1 MKADYV
7 YCYLEKGFVRM
18 EKFSL
23 DGCSY
28 AGLKDYVH
36 GSIIECI
43 NAGKFDDI
51 DFNDGLI
58 ASSAITSI
66 IYVDNKI
73 YFGSDA
79 VESVLALLN
88 TDKDLMALV
97 ARWTPYFSDKVASMV
112 EMVWLILYHK
122 VFIENYGT
130 LRDMWRKRAVE
141 NGGI

>member
-1 MKADYV
+1 
-7 YCYLEKGFVRM
+7 M
-18 EKFSL
+18 EKFNL
-23 DGCSY
+23 DDCSY
-28 AGLKDYVH
+28 AGLKDYVY

-66 IYVDNKI
+66 MYADSKI
-73 YFGSDA
+73 YFGSDV

-112 EMVWLILYHK
+112 EMIWLILYHK
-122 VFIENYGT
+122 VFIENYVEF
-130 LRDMWRKRAVE
+130 RDKWYSRRAE
-141 NGGI
+141 YGESGKI

>member
-1 MKADYV
+1 
-7 YCYLEKGFVRM
+7 M

-23 DGCSY
+23 DDCSY
-28 AGLKDYVH
+28 TGLKDYVYR
-36 GSIIECI
+36 SIVECI

-66 IYVDNKI
+66 MYADSKI
-73 YFGSDA
+73 YFGSDV
-79 VESVLALLN
+79 VESILALLN

-112 EMVWLILYHK
+112 EMIWLILYHK

-130 LRDMWRKRAVE
+130 LRDIWRERKE
-141 NGGI
+141 K